1 MSNRSI
7 LAKEEIDKIMQ
18 VAREC
23 AEKDQCVQQLLLLQV
38 AGGRFLH
45 MPLNL
50 EGNADAKSVQLFTI
64 GASLHAQG
72 LTPSAALMVSES
84 WFVMPLEA
92 PAAMQFAPSKH
103 PARQEAIIIVGRSAD
118 NTRYSQVIQPFTRD
132 KRNRPIWQPLMLENY
147 DEPRTP
153 HDGPTGIL
161 DFLFDGSTAT
171 A

>member
-7 LAKEEIDKIMQ
+7 LAKEEIDKIMRVAQDCMKKGQDAPQ
-18 VAREC
+18 V
-23 AEKDQCVQQLLLLQV
+23 LLLQV
-38 AGGRFLH
+38 AGDRFLH

-50 EGNADAKSVQLFTI
+50 KGDADAKSLQLFTI

-72 LTPSAALMVSES
+72 CIPIAALLISGS
-84 WFVMPLEA
+84 WFVKPLEA

-103 PARQEAIIIVGRSAD
+103 PSRQEALIMIGRSAD
-118 NTRYSQVIQPFTRD
+118 NKRYSQVVQPFTRD
-132 KRNRPIWQPLMLENY
+132 TRNRPVWQPPVVAMY

-161 DFLFDGSTAT
+161 DFLFEGSTAT